1 MANDIRS
8 RFGGLDVSNEIIN
21 SIGNDIVKEK
31 DIDLGSLTP
40 EQIKALEQSVVG
52 KDDDISKALLKG
64 IEEANRVWEN

>member
-21 SIGNDIVKEK
+21 AIGNDIVKEK

-40 EQIKALEQSVVG
+40 EQIKALENSVIG

-64 IEEANRVWEN
+64 IEEANRIWEN